1 MTKKTKTIALL
12 AAIPAAFGLAF
23 GAGGAAADTPA
34 PQTVSVERQNV
45 DLDLDDLDLDDLN
58 LDDIHVPAHIRAQ
71 IDRALAGTG
80 IQIPWHLFDDDWDD
94 LDDDDDDDWDD
105 DDWDDDWDD

>member
-1 MTKKTKTIALL
+1 MTKKTKVIALL
-12 AAIPAAFGLAF
+12 AAVPTAFGLAF
-23 GAGGAAADTPA
+23 GAGVAAADTPA

-45 DLDLDDLDLDDLN
+45 DLDLDDLD

-80 IQIPWHLFDDDWDD
+80 IQIPWHLFDDLDDRDDWDD
-94 LDDDDDDDWDD
+94 RDDDDDDDDWDD
-105 DDWDDDWDD
+105 DWDD